1 MVGRQVTVTLCF
13 FIIARVTTL
22 NVKIGE
28 EGVENVFG
36 VSDGL
41 QEFFNLGFL
50 GAIITTILGSIS
62 WQLVA
67 SAFPIAFLSNPIV
80 YALLNV
86 ALAIEFTG
94 ICGAS
99 FFFGTIHKKI
109 AGFQL
114 DEVYVGT
121 AEERAAGEKPDRSMH
136 PGRDFTMGTNVLLA
150 PKNWE
155 DAIKNL
161 EPIPE
166 TYSKRRERVIAN
178 IKDMKEASKDASDAE
193 KAVYA
198 AGIAAEIKTLHRLNE
213 EEENEASEGAVPV
226 KDIESA

>member
-1 MVGRQVTVTLCF
+1 MTVTLCF

-22 NVKIGE
+22 DIKVGE
-28 EGVENVFG
+28 DPNVFG

-67 SAFPIAFLSNPIV
+67 SA
-80 YALLNV
+80 
-86 ALAIEFTG
+86 LAIEFTG
-94 ICGAS
+94 ICAAS
-99 FFFGTIHKKI
+99 WFFGSIHKKI

-136 PGRDFTMGTNVLLA
+136 AGRDFTMGTTVKLTTAELA
-150 PKNWE
+150 KAVENTSPYTPTPSQKRE
-155 DAIKNL
+155 AIMAR
-161 EPIPE
+161 I
-166 TYSKRRERVIAN
+166 V
-178 IKDMKEASKDASDAE
+178 EAKAMEKDASPAE
-193 KAVYA
+193 QSKYA
-198 AGIAAEIKTLHRLNE
+198 AIIKTSLAELETLNAAEN
-213 EEENEASEGAVPV
+213 AV
-226 KDIESA
+226 